1 MSLDL
6 SSSSPAVARA
16 GRIAFWC
23 GVVLGVVL
31 VLHAALVLFYRRRGR
46 HPPELLEFPRVEL
59 FAMLLMTQPIGQSA
73 ASERPP

>member
-1 MSLDL
+1 
-6 SSSSPAVARA
+6 
-16 GRIAFWC
+16 
-23 GVVLGVVL
+23 VLGVVL

-73 ASERPP
+73 ASKS